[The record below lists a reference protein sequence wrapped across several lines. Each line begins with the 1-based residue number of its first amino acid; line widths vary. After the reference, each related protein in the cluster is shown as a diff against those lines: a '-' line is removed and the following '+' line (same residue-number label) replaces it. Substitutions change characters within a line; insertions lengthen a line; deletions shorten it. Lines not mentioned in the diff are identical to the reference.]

1 MHANS
6 NNSAHPCL
14 ILAIILFTLQI
25 TPAMGG
31 TVQKA
36 IDPDNMLF
44 MDFSV
49 SDNDKTIIGLQPGQV
64 KLMVNGVKR
73 DIGYF
78 SRIAADNLR
87 ADDPNSWIV
96 ANQLRGQH
104 TLVLVLDLNSLDNA
118 ALNSTRLSIKSML
131 NDLPD
136 DNREKLMLVTLG
148 SQISFVQTF
157 TSDKTKIF
165 DALDTIKS
173 TSNRLD
179 YKSLI
184 ESISEIFTIQYDQNP
199 GQAMDEAIREANQF
213 QIQIRNRTQAA
224 VAGLEMLTDWFTGLS
239 GPKNVLL
246 FSGGY
251 PRIPTPVVTDIL
263 RAYNQSNASRD
274 IMPPSL
280 FSAKMGSGGE
290 TLTAER
296 MNSLISKFNRNQ
308 LTLSTFDSR
317 DVKSDGLAASQIR
330 WMPSRL
336 VASHNSSHITAGHEF
351 LRGISEPTGGILISN
366 PDNLLDEASGSSRV
380 FYIVG
385 ITGEAGEE
393 PGEKNLDI
401 AIEIN
406 DPTGLPNPSL
416 KVNRRE
422 KFFTLVSGSSD
433 EVLTGAF
440 QFPYYY
446 RDFSVNFDVGINGD
460 QVTVQASIPPDSLRL
475 IKEREDYFCI
485 LEVFGLLT
493 DSNGKPLTGDKK
505 YTFAKQFPIRRNETQ
520 LQSLLKMKSVSASA
534 SAQGIKP
541 GEYTLTVI
549 VRQPRT
555 GLMSASK
562 MNITIN

>member
-1 MHANS
+1 
-6 NNSAHPCL
+6 
-14 ILAIILFTLQI
+14 
-25 TPAMGG
+25 
-31 TVQKA
+31 
-36 IDPDNMLF
+36 MLF
-44 MDFSV
+44 LDFSV
-49 SDNDKTIIGLQPGQV
+49 SSNDKTKTDLQPGQV
-64 KLMVNGVKR
+64 QLLVNGVKR
-73 DIGYF
+73 DIEYF
-78 SRIAADNLR
+78 SRIAADTVQ
-87 ADDPNSWIV
+87 ADEPNSWIV

-104 TLVLVLDLNSLDNA
+104 TLIMVLDLNSLDNA

-136 DNREKLMLVTLG
+136 DHNEKLMLVTLG
-148 SQISFVQTF
+148 SQMSFVQTL
-157 TSDKTKIF
+157 TSDKTKIL

-199 GQAMDEAIREANQF
+199 GQAMDDAIREANQF
-213 QIQIRNRTQAA
+213 LIQIRNRTQSA
-224 VAGLEMLTDWFTGLS
+224 VAGLEMFADWFTGLS

-251 PRIPTPVVTDIL
+251 PRIPAPVVNDII

-274 IMPPSL
+274 IIPPSL
-280 FSAKMGSGGE
+280 LSAKMGSGE
-290 TLTAER
+290 VTIAPKT
-296 MNSLISKFNRNQ
+296 MSNLISKFNRNQ
-308 LTLSTFDSR
+308 MTLSAFDSR
-317 DVKSDGLAASQIR
+317 DVKSDGLAASPIR
-330 WMPSRL
+330 WLPQRV
-336 VASHNSSHITAGHEF
+336 VASHNSSHITGGREF
-351 LRGISEPTGGILISN
+351 LREISEPTGGVLVSD
-366 PDNLLDEASGSSRV
+366 PDNILGEATGSSRV

-393 PGEKNLDI
+393 PGEKSLDI
-401 AIEIN
+401 TVEIN
-406 DPTGLPNPSL
+406 DPTGLPDHSI

-422 KFFTLVSGSSD
+422 NFFTLVSGSSD
-433 EVLTGAF
+433 EVLAGAF

-446 RDFSVNFDVGINGD
+446 RDFSVNFDVGTNGD
-460 QVTVQASIPPDSLRL
+460 QVTVQASIPPDSLQF

-493 DSNGKPLTGDKK
+493 DSKGNPLTGDKK

-534 SAQGIKP
+534 TADGIKP

-549 VRQPRT
+549 VRQPRA

-562 MNITIN
+562 IEPDLKIWTTS